1 MCLGMVFVM
10 TTYNFMLN
18 GMFNV
23 LTPLQMVKE
32 MIMVFI
38 IALALELVIVWPIAH
53 KVVFSLPF
61 KKEKKFYMILTLS
74 TCMVIGMVFFMSIYG
89 LIHASIAGSL
99 TNQHVLISLFTIF
112 AKKHNCRLPNTD
124 SYYRASCSISLFK
137 IYFNKTS
144 SFFIRTSFLVDVIC
158 IYLEHSLFKNNR
170 RTPSF

>member
-1 MCLGMVFVM
+1 MPTTKKQEFYFGMMMCLGMVFVM

-38 IALALELVIVWPIAH
+38 IALALELVIVGPIAH

-99 TNQHVLISLFTIF
+99 TNQHVLISFFTIF
-112 AKKHNCRLPNTD
+112 AKNIIVAYPTQILIIGPAVRFLFSKFI
-124 SYYRASCSISLFK
+124 SIKQAPSL
-137 IYFNKTS
+137 
-144 SFFIRTSFLVDVIC
+144 
-158 IYLEHSLFKNNR
+158 
-170 RTPSF
+170 